1 MKLFRIAIVGPLPP
15 PSGGMANQTRQL
27 DELLSGEGLEV
38 KVVQVNAP
46 YSPAWVGKLPLLR
59 AFFRLVPY
67 LFQLWRAAGWAQ
79 VFHVMANSGWS
90 WHLFAAPAVWMA
102 RLRGKRVIIN
112 YRGGSAE
119 EFLQKSYFWIRPTL
133 LAADLTVVPSGFL
146 EAVFAKWKIATSIIP
161 NIINLPRFAPTGERS
176 KLDAD
181 SPHVVITRNLER
193 IYDIPTGL
201 RAFSLLLKSFPKARL
216 TVAGSGPDRDA
227 LETLAN
233 KLGIAGSV
241 KFTGRLELTEIAAL
255 YKSADIALNTSLIDN
270 MPNSVLES
278 LASGVPVVST
288 NVGGVP
294 YIVQDGKTALLVPP
308 GDAQAM
314 SEAVATLLHDES
326 LAQSLIQNGLASVQ
340 RYSWANVRDAW
351 LAAYSE
357 QPSVDQRSSA
367 GVKG

>member
-1 MKLFRIAIVGPLPP
+1 
-15 PSGGMANQTRQL
+15 
-27 DELLSGEGLEV
+27 
-38 KVVQVNAP
+38 
-46 YSPAWVGKLPLLR
+46 
-59 AFFRLVPY
+59 
-67 LFQLWRAAGWAQ
+67 
-79 VFHVMANSGWS
+79 
-90 WHLFAAPAVWMA
+90 
-102 RLRGKRVIIN
+102 
-112 YRGGSAE
+112 
-119 EFLQKSYFWIRPTL
+119 
-133 LAADLTVVPSGFL
+133 
-146 EAVFAKWKIATSIIP
+146 
-161 NIINLPRFAPTGERS
+161 
-176 KLDAD
+176 
-181 SPHVVITRNLER
+181 
-193 IYDIPTGL
+193 
-201 RAFSLLLKSFPKARL
+201 
-216 TVAGSGPDRDA
+216 
-227 LETLAN
+227 
-233 KLGIAGSV
+233 
-241 KFTGRLELTEIAAL
+241 LELTEIAAL

-357 QPSVDQRSSA
+357 QTSVDQRSSA